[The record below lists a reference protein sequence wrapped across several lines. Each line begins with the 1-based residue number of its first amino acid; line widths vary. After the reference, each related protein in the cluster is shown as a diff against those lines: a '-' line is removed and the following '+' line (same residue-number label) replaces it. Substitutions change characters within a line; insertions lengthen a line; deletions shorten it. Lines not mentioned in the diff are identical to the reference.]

1 MNRFNAS
8 ASASASATTAATA
21 TRWSTASF
29 GHAADTSP
37 MELSVLGAHLG
48 RCQQSRGRWFTLHC
62 LAEAT
67 HGALSPRLVT
77 TLVALAAVTAAASMV
92 I

>member
-1 MNRFNAS
+1 MNRSNV
-8 ASASASATTAATA
+8 SASASATTAATA

-29 GHAADTSP
+29 GHPADTSP